1 MADFKGMQYLKDK
14 LVSKKHRVDIRYDY
28 YDMKNIV
35 YDFGISSPPELRW
48 FMGTLG
54 WCGKAVDAL
63 ADRLVFRGFK
73 NDVYN
78 FNSIYDDNNKDVLT
92 DSAIQAALIGSCSF
106 IYITAD
112 ENGYPRMRVID
123 GRHATGVID
132 PITNMLKEG
141 YAVLEFDEYDRPIT
155 EAYLLPGLTTIYEDG
170 KLTRVIRNEAP
181 APLLVPVINRPD
193 AVRPFGHSRIS
204 RACMSIMSGA
214 VRTVKRSEIA
224 SEFFSYPQKYVLGMS
239 ENSEEMDKWQAT
251 MSAMLRIDKD
261 SEGDRPV
268 VGQFQASSM
277 TPHADMLR
285 MFAGLFAGETG
296 LTLDD
301 LGFPSQNPSSAEA
314 IKASHESLRLTARK
328 AQRDI
333 GTGFLNA
340 GYLASCIRDNR
351 PYRRQELASV
361 TAAWDPIFEP
371 DNSTLTTIG
380 DAVAKINTA
389 VPGYIDREVLR
400 ELTGIDGSDYAAND
414 NIITADAAALNN
426 ILGIEPEE

>member
-1 MADFKGMQYLKDK
+1 MADFKGLDYLKAK
-14 LVSKKHRVDIRYDY
+14 LQRKKLRVDVRYDY
-28 YDMKNIV
+28 YDMKNVV
-35 YDFGISSPPELRW
+35 YDFGISTPPELRW
-48 FMGTLG
+48 FMGALG
-54 WCGKAVDAL
+54 WCGKAVDSL

-73 NDVYN
+73 NDIYN
-78 FNSIYDDNNKDVLT
+78 FSTIFNDNNKDVLA
-92 DSAIQAALIGSCSF
+92 DSAVQAALIGSCSF

-123 GRHATGVID
+123 GRHATGIID

-141 YAVLEFDEYDRPIT
+141 YAVLEFDEFDRPLK
-155 EAYLLPGLTTIYEDG
+155 EAYLIPGMTMVLEGG
-170 KLTRVIRNEAP
+170 KLTSVIRNEAP

-204 RACMSIMSGA
+204 RACMSIMNA
-214 VRTVKRSEIA
+214 AIRTVKRSEIA

-261 SEGDRPV
+261 EQGDKPV
-268 VGQFQASSM
+268 VGQFQSVSM
-277 TPHADMLR
+277 TPHTDMLR

-314 IKASHESLRLTARK
+314 IKSSHETLRLTARK

-340 GYLASCIRDNR
+340 GYLASCIRDQR
-351 PYRRQELASV
+351 PYSRQELARV
-361 TAAWDPIFEP
+361 YATWEPIFEP

-380 DAVAKINTA
+380 DAVAKINSA
-389 VPGYIDREVLR
+389 VPGYIDREVMR
-400 ELTGIDGSDYAAND
+400 ELTGIDGADYRPDD
-414 NIITADAAALNN
+414 NLTTNLEEFNSLIDLA
-426 ILGIEPEE
+426 PEE